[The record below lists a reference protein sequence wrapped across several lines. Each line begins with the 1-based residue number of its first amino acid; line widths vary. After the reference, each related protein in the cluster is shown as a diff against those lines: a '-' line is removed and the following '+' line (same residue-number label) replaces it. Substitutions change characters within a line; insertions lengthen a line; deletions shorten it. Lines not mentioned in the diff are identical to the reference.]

1 MPSSLLER
9 FDMKTAVIHLGYM
22 PETVSFNGRPIF
34 DIIKAN
40 EVGNEVEC
48 FSSPIYNE
56 IKDQLEA
63 TQRIEVDLYQFK
75 CNTHSFYKTK
85 EEGNCIRVVLIVIDD
100 KNECLNKKTFY
111 LVP

>member
-22 PETVSFNGRPIF
+22 PETVSFNGRSIF
-34 DIIKAN
+34 DIIKVN

-63 TQRIEVDLYQFK
+63 TQRLEVDLYQFK

-85 EEGNCIRVVLIVIDD
+85 EERNCIRVVLIVIDD